1 MNSFYEGVELDKK
14 RIIKVII
21 IKIVSF
27 LVFYL
32 FIFLASRIVEKNGK
46 IAAIE
51 DLTRKD
57 LTMLA
62 FYLSICFIAIFFQM
76 ISYLLI
82 FYIPQRLKN
91 DSLGFKILFWMGF
104 LFFIT
109 SLIFLFSLNKKFR
122 YLIHQKYDEKRME

>member
-1 MNSFYEGVELDKK
+1 MNSFYEGVEIDKK

-32 FIFLASRIVEKNGK
+32 FIFLASKIVEKNGK

-57 LTMLA
+57 LTMLSI
-62 FYLSICFIAIFFQM
+62 YLSICFIAIFFQM
-76 ISYLLI
+76 IAYLLI
-82 FYIPQRLKN
+82 SYIPQRLKN

-109 SLIFLFSLNKKFR
+109 SLIFLFSLNKKFK
-122 YLIHQKYDEKRME
+122 YLIHQKYDEKRIE